1 MGTIVLIFA
10 IGVLVGYLLAG
21 GWEKTESEAAALR
34 DRITSEVEGYLRNK
48 PLLNEAERKLLALVS
63 QLHDLD

>member
-21 GWEKTESEAAALR
+21 GWEKTEEEAALLR
-34 DRITSEVEGYLRNK
+34 ARISTEVEGYLRNK